1 MNKILLF
8 LFVFKFQLGTRKNR
22 KFSFQFLHNQ
32 FKINQIKT
40 ESVNIKKIVKETGKF
55 NLKMKLL
62 NKTIIPIIKHLM
74 VFPIQRVKDRNKN
87 SMKA

>member
-40 ESVNIKKIVKETGKF
+40 ESVNIKKL
-55 NLKMKLL
+55 LKKLVSL
-62 NKTIIPIIKHLM
+62 IWKWSYLIKL
-74 VFPIQRVKDRNKN
+74 
-87 SMKA
+87 